1 MSEFDIAV
9 KVSSAHSRFKVCDQ
23 GKEIP
28 ERTETRQK
36 GLPKGGYMNKLM
48 KGAGVAALMLG
59 VSSMA
64 LQAEMMAPTTVP
76 DAPTFDAQ
84 GSPTFVNRSDIYDYR
99 ALPAYSEPAW
109 VTEFVTA
116 GKLPP
121 LAERLPKEP
130 LVYKT
135 ANMVDGN
142 GVYGDVMRHVIGGRP
157 EGWNFWAGQSYGWG
171 GIDIGLVECLT
182 RTGPLFEVNSTDLQP
197 MPNLA
202 KAWEWS
208 EDGMSLTVHL
218 IEGAKWSD
226 GDPFDSEDIAF
237 YWNDIV
243 MDPEVTPLM
252 GASQDTYGKGT
263 TLDIVDAYTFKM
275 TFTSP
280 FPEAALYAMA
290 YGNFCPGPSHV
301 LKPAH
306 PKYGGK
312 DYQSFHDAFPADM
325 MNFPVMGAHVVVEH
339 RPDDIVVLRRNP
351 FYWKVDEAGQQLPY
365 LDEMQYRLSTWADR
379 DVQAVAGTGDFSNLE
394 QAENYVESLKKAAD
408 PASPAKLAFGPRTI
422 GYSLYPNL
430 SGNGWGEPD
439 ATQQAVRELN
449 RNLDFRKAITYALDR
464 QRLGDSLV
472 KGPFTSI
479 YPGGIYSG
487 TSFYD
492 KDSTV
497 YYPFDVASAKEALAA
512 AGLTDTDGN
521 GFVNVAGGDDLNVT
535 LLTQIDYATDKNLAE
550 GVVAMMADAGVKVSL
565 NALIGKDF
573 DNARDGGKFDWV
585 VIRNGTELITMVSN
599 TTMLAPVGA
608 TTSNH
613 HRANAAGELDLLPYE
628 QQMVDTVN
636 AFISER
642 DPAKRVEL
650 AKTYQKL
657 YTENLDGIGLTAYPG
672 ALIINKRFSNIPAGA
687 PIFMYNWA
695 EDNIIR
701 ERVYVAADKQIGA
714 ELHPNMLPGK
724 LGDAGPMAAK

>member
-1 MSEFDIAV
+1 MHI
-9 KVSSAHSRFKVCDQ
+9 R
-23 GKEIP
+23 
-28 ERTETRQK
+28 R
-36 GLPKGGYMNKLM
+36 
-48 KGAGVAALMLG
+48 AALAALLLG
-59 VSSMA
+59 VSA
-64 LQAEMMAPTTVP
+64 VAVRADMMAPTTPP
-76 DAPTFDAQ
+76 DAPKFDAQ
-84 GSPTFVNRSDIYDYR
+84 GTPKFVNRSDIYEYK
-99 ALPAYSEPAW
+99 ALVAYNEPDW
-109 VTEFVTA
+109 VKAFEAA

-135 ANMVDGN
+135 ANEPDGT

-182 RTGPLFEVNSTDLQP
+182 RTGPLFEVNAADLQP

-202 KAWEWS
+202 KSWEWS
-208 EDGMSLTVHL
+208 ADGKVLTVHL

-226 GDPFDSEDIAF
+226 GAPFTTADTDF
-237 YWNDIV
+237 YYNDV
-243 MDPEVTPLM
+243 VNDPEVTPLM
-252 GASQDTYGKGT
+252 GAASATYADGVYANIDDYNF
-263 TLDIVDAYTFKM
+263 TLTFK
-275 TFTSP
+275 TA
-280 FPEAALYAMA
+280 FPESVLYNMA
-290 YGNFCPGPSHV
+290 YGNFCPGPAHL
-301 LKPAH
+301 LKPQH

-312 DYQSFHDAFPADM
+312 SYAAFHDAFPASY
-325 MNFPVMGAHVVVEH
+325 MNFPVMGAWVVVEQ

-351 FYWKVDEAGQQLPY
+351 YYWKVDEAGNQLPY

-439 ATQQAVRELN
+439 ANGQAIRELN
-449 RNLDFRKAITYALDR
+449 RNLDFRKAITYGLDR

-479 YPGGIYSG
+479 YPGGIYAG

-492 KDSTV
+492 KASTV
-497 YYPFDVASAKEALAA
+497 YYPFDVASAKAELEA
-512 AGLTDTDGN
+512 AGLKDSDGD
-521 GFVNVAGGDDLNVT
+521 GFVNLPNGGGNVNVT
-535 LLTQIDYATDKNLAE
+535 LLTQSDYSTDKNLAE
-550 GVVAMMADAGVKVSL
+550 GVIALMANVGLKVTV
-565 NALIGKDF
+565 NALGGKDF
-573 DNARDGGKFDWV
+573 NHARDSGKFDWIV
-585 VIRNGTELITMVSN
+585 VRNGTELITVVQN
-599 TTMLAPVGA
+599 TTALAPVGP

-613 HRANAAGELDLLPYE
+613 HKANAKGELDLLDYE
-628 QQMVDTVN
+628 KDLVDTVN
-636 AFISER
+636 KFSASR
-642 DPAKRVEL
+642 DPAERIAL
-650 AKTYQKL
+650 MQHYQNV
-657 YTENLDGIGLTAYPG
+657 YTTNLDGIGLTAYPG
-672 ALIINKRFSNIPAGA
+672 ALIINKRFANIPAGA

-701 ERVYVAADKQIGA
+701 ERVFVPKDKQLDA
-714 ELHPNMLPGK
+714 ELHKDTLPGK
-724 LGDAGPMAAK
+724 PGDPGPVTAN